1 MLTCFAYLLHPSHS
15 LQVLNAGPCVSTSHT
30 LICHN
35 CLFLAR
41 PPGAR
46 PGCHTL
52 FSSCPRAFT
61 YGYYPSVRCS
71 WIRLV
76 TQRLLQQV
84 SSLWQTDLSTT
95 PALTVLFDGW
105 IRNAVYIT
113 GLLERADRYLIWE
126 ANPKQ
131 CPPPTCLSWLY
142 NWLTALTS
150 KQ

>member
-1 MLTCFAYLLHPSHS
+1 MLTRLAHLPHLSRS
-15 LQVLNAGPCVSTSHT
+15 LRVLNARPCVSTSHT

-35 CLFLAR
+35 CLLLAR

-61 YGYYPSVRCS
+61 SWNYPSVWCS
-71 WIRLV
+71 WIWLI
-76 TQRLLQQV
+76 TQRLLKQV

-95 PALTVLFDGW
+95 PAPTVLFDGW

-113 GLLERADRYLIWE
+113 GLLERADRYLISPRHAWAGCITDWLLWL
-126 ANPKQ
+126 AN
-131 CPPPTCLSWLY
+131 
-142 NWLTALTS
+142 S
-150 KQ
+150 KAPRH